1 MSIYPDAPFCNSSS
15 LLGYLAREHV
25 DLTWSWKIQCVHWI
39 LHVAYCIGYCMLHVV
54 LDTACCILYWIL
66 HVTYCIGYCMLHIVL
81 DTACSYCI
89 LHTSWS
95 KLNDTHSLP
104 HECSFCSI
112 YSNAI
117 FCNITLTAINSGIGL
132 TSLQFCSW
140 EALEWAQYSG
150 QNMSRSTKGLVKR
163 SINSEAFPKGLKN
176 QQKKSRLFFSER
188 AGVHGSPKAWV

>member
-1 MSIYPDAPFCNSSS
+1 
-15 LLGYLAREHV
+15 
-25 DLTWSWKIQCVHWI
+25 
-39 LHVAYCIGYCMLHVV
+39 MLHVV

-117 FCNITLTAINSGIGL
+117 FCNITLTAINSGRGCHVQL
-132 TSLQFCSW
+132 SGSGPRTG
-140 EALEWAQYSG
+140 ALFNS
-150 QNMSRSTKGLVKR
+150 SDKRVPTDHRPSKR
-163 SINSEAFPKGLKN
+163 SILVRRFRSKTT
-176 QQKKSRLFFSER
+176 FFSFLFLNRRIAETLRR
-188 AGVHGSPKAWV
+188 APTTRFAQIFQDLTA